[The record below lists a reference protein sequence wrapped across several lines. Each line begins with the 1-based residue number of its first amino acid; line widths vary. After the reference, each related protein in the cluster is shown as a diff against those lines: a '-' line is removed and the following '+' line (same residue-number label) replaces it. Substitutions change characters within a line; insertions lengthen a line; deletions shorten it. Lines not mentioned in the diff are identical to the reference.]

1 MEITFTRTTEYV
13 IEIDDTDAD
22 ALAGLQ
28 AILTAAGVEGST
40 LVDQVQ
46 NLHSFDPQDA
56 LTALAE
62 SALSDVAGDSY
73 VTDGWDCDGLSA
85 RWGGEWDDEDESD
98 REEPTTAPLILP
110 GFVTGEGFVAAS
122 LT

>member
-1 MEITFTRTTEYV
+1 MEISFTRTTEYV

-22 ALAGLQ
+22 ALAELQ
-28 AILTAAGVEGST
+28 AILTGTGVEGDN

-46 NLHSFDPQDA
+46 NLHSFDPQEA
-56 LTALAE
+56 LEMLAV
-62 SALSDVAGDSY
+62 SGLSDVAGDSY
-73 VTDGWDCDGLSA
+73 VTDSWDCDGLSA

-98 REEPTTAPLILP
+98 HEEPTTAPLDLP
-110 GFVTGEGFVAAS
+110 AFVTGEGFVAAS

>member
-1 MEITFTRTTEYV
+1 MEISFTRTTEYV

-28 AILTAAGVEGST
+28 AILTATGVEGST
-40 LVDQVQ
+40 LYGQVQ
-46 NLHSFDPQDA
+46 TLHSFDPQDA

-62 SALSDVAGDSY
+62 SVLSDVAGDSY
-73 VTDGWDCDGLSA
+73 VTDSWDCDGLSA

-98 REEPTTAPLILP
+98 HEEPTTTPLIL
-110 GFVTGEGFVAAS
+110 GDHITGEGFVAAS

>member
-13 IEIDDTDAD
+13 IDIDDTDTD
-22 ALAGLQ
+22 ALA
-28 AILTAAGVEGST
+28 AINGMLVDAGVEGDSLYERVQT
-40 LVDQVQ
+40 LFATDV
-46 NLHSFDPQDA
+46 QDA
-56 LTALAE
+56 LVALGE
-62 SALSDVAGDSY
+62 SNLSDVAGDSY